1 MLEVESLEY
10 AYGDA
15 VALTD
20 VSFSIDKGETVVLLG
35 ANGAGKT
42 TTVKNIAGVLQPDGG
57 HISYK
62 QDDITAMAVHETVD
76 RGIKLVPDRGMFAS
90 MTIRENLSLGT
101 RSIADDRTEE
111 QLNYVFDLFP
121 RLEDRQ
127 DQQAGTLSGGE
138 QQMLALALGLTANP
152 DLLVLDEPSHG
163 LMPTLVEQMFDTIET
178 ISDEGITVLLVEQ
191 NVSNALGI
199 ADRGYI
205 LENGETTIS
214 GSADELLNDSRIQER
229 YLAIE

>member
-57 HISYK
+57 HINYK

-178 ISDEGITVLLVEQ
+178 ISNEGITVLLVEQ

-229 YLAIE
+229 YLAI